1 MDQTAAL
8 FELPDFFV
16 PYSRRGK
23 QAADD
28 GFFLLPA
35 QKKIGKTR
43 YGISVG
49 RGKDHQKQ
57 DRIHIFIFQDSSYD
71 PPDRG
76 GVVPCG
82 PHIHRVRPQGQGG
95 EKLVDQPLCL
105 RMKDSDFKTLS
116 SQKKTISII
125 LTILELVL
133 YFGFISLI
141 AFNKPFLAQK
151 FSGAITV
158 GIPIAVG
165 TIVLSWV
172 LTGIYIRWANTK
184 YDVLVKKVREKI
196 GG

>member
-1 MDQTAAL
+1 M
-8 FELPDFFV
+8 
-16 PYSRRGK
+16 SS
-23 QAADD
+23 
-28 GFFLLPA
+28 
-35 QKKIGKTR
+35 KKIM
-43 YGISVG
+43 
-49 RGKDHQKQ
+49 
-57 DRIHIFIFQDSSYD
+57 IHE
-71 PPDRG
+71 
-76 GVVPCG
+76 VL
-82 PHIHRVRPQGQGG
+82 
-95 EKLVDQPLCL
+95 E
-105 RMKDSDFKTLS
+105 DSDFKTLS

-133 YFGFISLI
+133 YFGFIALI